1 MKKLLNKKFA
11 LILGSTITLLI
22 VLTVAIVFLTKEN
35 TKSFVRGG
43 YIIASSKENS
53 TKYYFDEGT
62 TYKTNVNKELVFTDT
77 SGEKVNVETD
87 NFLHY
92 IDGGIKFLKNGVI
105 MELDSVNATIVPYY
119 NITNKSLLEYSKKS
133 YYIET
138 RDKTLAFNN
147 IVGRIS
153 DNKYLV
159 AGVDIKLQLAGNE
172 NVISGD
178 YFEITFI
185 EDGVIKVENQEV
197 SYQTTAEDSYILSGN
212 TKIDLGLKKVYYN
225 DEEKMS
231 LTQMTIDGNEN
242 IEIIPNEEGD
252 GSGGSG
258 DGTGDGTENSGGS
271 GSGSGDGDGTG
282 SGSGTGEGDG
292 NGDGDGTGSGS
303 GSGDGNGEGDG
314 TGDGAGTGTGSGSGD
329 GTGSGSGSG
338 GGYVERRANVEIVEA
353 EVGVNN
359 INAKFYINDPESS
372 IKGDLVVHIT
382 NTDTGKRVYSILVDK
397 TQSEFNIG
405 VATLSPDANYVLS
418 VNEETDG
425 EYDTQ
430 YFQKLFKTDSLGISL
445 EKKYV
450 TSDSL
455 AYEVKFEENTQ
466 VKSVR
471 INISD
476 EEYNEV
482 LPSIIVTPE
491 DSLAL
496 FEGLKNNK
504 TYNIVLDNVILNN
517 LEYNE
522 VYTIYKTVKTLKKTP
537 SLSGLTSETD
547 ETTSTFTIGVDEIVD
562 EDNSITEYSYYIYNA
577 DEMNFENR
585 DSIEPVQ
592 VITKKDASKI
602 KINIDNQTIL
612 AKTNYKFK
620 VVAEYYD
627 NEKYGEYETELSS
640 NFILAGR
647 PYISFEMDTEKST
660 FNKIAGKVTIN
671 DENCTVPL
679 KGRNCSSEQNY
690 NNDFKI
696 VYYEVNN
703 KTQQTLIENVS
714 FDPQTLQYY
723 LEVDSLTANT
733 EYIFEVYGDVDL
745 LDGKGIRK
753 GMEIGTFR
761 AITNGVDILT
771 VDTWIKNE
779 TGVEDLINVTSK
791 IISTNNNHNLAN
803 SLNHLT
809 FNLYAGDVKDAI
821 NTGEKITPIAS
832 KTVSGTL
839 KDNYYNSFFTI
850 NTKDTFGF
858 IDTEITTEEGT
869 TIARAIDILKEKTS
883 GQLPTYYTIEITD
896 AWDEGYQNEILIENN
911 IYVFQ
916 TPPTIRIEENE
927 ILPTINAEPI
937 TNENVIFDEEDNKID
952 STCIRPD
959 VGEERLYEKAY
970 DRDLGCTTIVG
981 YKVDVGVNL
990 NVLKKYFSDIN
1001 ELIYYVCDADVDAN
1015 CTIDKAIETRKINLK
1030 ETDITETIFYLENGT
1045 KYSVKDEKLSRGHN
1059 YIFKAKFNVKYGK
1072 QIEGNNILE
1081 VEALYPTKKLQTEIK
1096 ETPKQAA
1103 TYSIYIDKTTANEV
1117 HYKYSFTDVDQTLFD
1132 NKFYYTV
1139 DGGEEQ
1145 TFEFSDKDFVID
1157 NLKNDSVYSLSF
1169 KRALIK
1175 NTKSIEQSEVG
1186 KYIFDGEYVYSE
1198 DTINFERI
1206 TYENDNRL
1214 RVLILEN
1221 ELNKK
1226 LVDRVSAYQIT
1237 LSTDDKKIPDYI
1249 RVYPTNELESN
1260 TCKKNDIEYKC
1271 IIVDYADIKEFKSKD
1286 TTIKITAYYDS
1297 GIINNDFV
1305 NISKSEIGYILQNN
1319 SVYNPDKIK
1328 GNYINFKGKILSINS
1343 LPNGIYEYSGNTE
1356 KRIQIEGKIDL
1367 NKFIFKNQNGHQK
1380 DLTYANDSIYI
1391 KDGGGNNISINNKL
1405 LSKVDL
1411 GTNNST
1417 FKFNSYIPK
1426 ISVETKNLVNGTRLT
1441 ITPSG
1446 LDETIL
1452 KEEFKN
1458 EDGKYYYYLKVY
1470 NEKVTETEEGPQT
1483 SLELYKEE
1491 KLEINPTSSSI
1502 TLTKYMPDTTYHFEI
1517 YAYLLKDNEYKETLL
1532 FDANNLNNYVSL
1544 TYQFSTLSKKEIV
1557 IETNNQ
1563 TQVSASY
1570 TSRSETNEDGTY
1582 KKDGLYLIRN
1592 MMLKIQTYKDIGEY
1606 DIKFE
1611 LYDIDNNLIYE
1622 KITKPSSS
1630 EYLDY
1635 DSTTITKNIAEIE
1648 KESGK
1653 EFVFGGE
1660 YYTLKIY
1667 SLTDVYDKEEKQSL
1681 EIYNSKISLD
1691 PLKEPVISVKKQ
1703 ENENSLN
1710 FKINIKDEDK
1720 VIEDGK
1726 YCVELLDKSGDDL
1739 IIQNQETRICGLY
1752 VNEYDDNGIT
1762 FNNLKSDT
1770 LYIFRVYADVYTNN
1784 MNLKEE
1790 DKKRIVE
1797 ARSVLSTSTEYG
1809 VALGSV
1815 AASGNSDF
1823 ITLSF
1828 SSGVNI
1834 GNIKKVTYTLMQEGG
1849 KEIITEEYIMGETI
1863 VNGRPIRFE
1872 PSTKDNIETFT
1883 LLINPERITIPNDS
1897 YIVLGYWVDNRD
1909 PNKED
1914 LELLND
1920 KKYEV
1925 SIKF

>member
-1 MKKLLNKKFA
+1 MKKLFNKRFA

-242 IEIIPNEEGD
+242 IEIIPNEEGE

-258 DGTGDGTENSGGS
+258 DGTGDGTENGGGS
-271 GSGSGDGDGTG
+271 GSGSGDGDGTGSGTGSGDGTG

-292 NGDGDGTGSGS
+292 NGDGDGTGDGTGSGS

-314 TGDGAGTGTGSGSGD
+314 TGDGTGTGTGSGSGD

-338 GGYVERRANVEIVEA
+338 GGYVERRANIEIVEA

-397 TQSEFNIG
+397 TQTEFNIG

-491 DSLAL
+491 DNLAL

-504 TYNIVLDNVILNN
+504 TYNIVLDNVILDN

-562 EDNSITEYSYYIYNA
+562 EDNSITKYSYYIYNA

-592 VITKKDASKI
+592 VITKNDASKI
-602 KINIDNQTIL
+602 KINIDNQTIF

-620 VVAEYYD
+620 IVAEYYD

-779 TGVEDLINVTSK
+779 TGVEDLINLTSK

-821 NTGEKITPIAS
+821 NTGEKVTPIAS

-850 NTKDTFGF
+850 NTKGTFDF
-858 IDTEITTEEGT
+858 VDTEITTEEGT
-869 TIARAIDILKEKTS
+869 TIARAIDILKDKTS
-883 GQLPTYYTIEITD
+883 GQLPAYYTIEITD

-937 TNENVIFDEEDNKID
+937 INENLIFDEEDNKID

-959 VGEERLYEKAY
+959 VGEEKLYEKTY

-1015 CTIDKAIETRKINLK
+1015 CAIDKAIETRKIDLK
-1030 ETDITETIFYLENGT
+1030 KTDITETIFYLENGT
-1045 KYSVKDEKLSRGHN
+1045 KYSVKDEKLARGHN

-1072 QIEGNNILE
+1072 QTEGNNILE
-1081 VEALYPTKKLQTEIK
+1081 VEALYPTKNLQTEIK

-1145 TFEFSDKDFVID
+1145 TFEFSDKDFVIN
-1157 NLKNDSVYSLSF
+1157 NLTNDSVYSLSF

-1237 LSTDDKKIPDYI
+1237 LSTDDENIKDYV
-1249 RVYPTNELESN
+1249 RVYPTDNLK
-1260 TCKKNDIEYKC
+1260 TCTKDEIEYKC
-1271 IIVDYADIKEFKSKD
+1271 IIVDYADIKEFKTKD
-1286 TTIKITAYYDS
+1286 TNIKITAYYDS

-1305 NISKSEIGYILQNN
+1305 NISKSETGYILQNN

-1328 GNYINFKGKILSINS
+1328 GNYIYINKTKGISTTP
-1343 LPNGIYEYSGNTE
+1343 LPHGMYEYNGNT
-1356 KRIQIEGKIDL
+1356 KTTLQIVRKIDL
-1367 NKFIFKNQNGHQK
+1367 NKFIFKNENINTPK
-1380 DLTYANDSIYI
+1380 LIYANDSIYI
-1391 KDGGGNNISINNKL
+1391 QDSAGNNQSINNKL

-1426 ISVETKNLVNGTRLT
+1426 ISVNTKNLVNGTRLT
-1441 ITPSG
+1441 ITPYG

-1452 KEEFKN
+1452 KEEFQN
-1458 EDGKYYYYLKVY
+1458 EDGKYYYYLKIY
-1470 NEKVTETEEGPQT
+1470 NEKITETEEGPQT

-1491 KLEINPTSSSI
+1491 KIEINPTESKI
-1502 TLTKYMPDTTYHFEI
+1502 TLTKYMPNTKYHFEV

-1532 FDANNLNNYVSL
+1532 FDAQNEKDYISSMYN
-1544 TYQFSTLSKKEIV
+1544 FSTLSKEEIV
-1557 IETNNQ
+1557 SLTPNYAEY
-1563 TQVSASY
+1563 SSK
-1570 TSRSETNEDGTY
+1570 SETNEDGTY
-1582 KKDGLYLIRN
+1582 KKDGIYSMRELTLQIN
-1592 MMLKIQTYKDIGEY
+1592 TKEDIGEY
-1606 DIKFE
+1606 DVKFE
-1611 LYDIDNNLIYE
+1611 LYDIEDNLVYE
-1622 KITKPSSS
+1622 STTKPISS
-1630 EYLDY
+1630 EYLSYDY
-1635 DSTTITKNIAEIE
+1635 TKVTKDITNDDM
-1648 KESGK
+1648 
-1653 EFVFGGE
+1653 VFGDG

-1667 SLTDVYDKEEKQSL
+1667 TLTDVYDSDEKQSL
-1681 EIYNSKISLD
+1681 EIYNSKIN
-1691 PLKEPVISVKKQ
+1691 LKKLAEPTITVTKAEDV
-1703 ENENSLN
+1703 NSLN
-1710 FKINIKDEDK
+1710 FKIKITDNDK
-1720 VIEDGK
+1720 VIKDGK
-1726 YCVELLDKSGDDL
+1726 YCVELLDKSGDNL
-1739 IIQNQETRICGLY
+1739 TIQDQETKICGLY

-1762 FNNLKSDT
+1762 FNNLNSDT
-1770 LYIFRVYADVYTNN
+1770 IYIFRVYTDVYINN
-1784 MNLKEE
+1784 VGVTEKERE
-1790 DKKRIVE
+1790 VE

-1815 AASGNSDF
+1815 AANGTSTN

-1828 SSGVNI
+1828 SSGVNV
-1834 GNIKKVTYTLMQEGG
+1834 GNIRKINYTLMQEGG
-1849 KEIITEEYIMGETI
+1849 KEIISSEYTMGEDKNFI
-1863 VNGRPIRFE
+1863 V
-1872 PSTKDNIETFT
+1872 STKDNIETYT
-1883 LLINPERITIPNDS
+1883 LLINPEGITIPSDS
-1897 YIVLGYWVDNRD
+1897 YIVLSYWVDN
-1909 PNKED
+1909 PNGEG
-1914 LELLND
+1914 LVLLNN